1 MKNLKKSVFILLS
14 ILSLAIFSCDSW
26 MKDDDFFS
34 DIENQVKV
42 ANAPKINVY
51 VRYAMNRQGKPN
63 LMAMIFLKLAFHMIF
78 RLRQNQST
86 VLFAGQP
93 FLQKIK
99 MAKNYFLVQEIIR
112 ARTRIFIL

>member
-51 VRYAMNRQGKPN
+51 VRYAMNRQGKTAEIDN
-63 LMAMIFLKLAFHMIF
+63 QYFISGHCYHLKKTIPQ
-78 RLRQNQST
+78 LRTWPDCAAYPRQGPAPRWYNSPG
-86 VLFAGQP
+86 AGG
-93 FLQKIK
+93 
-99 MAKNYFLVQEIIR
+99 A
-112 ARTRIFIL
+112 ARPGCR